1 MEEIAIFYGIIKGL
15 FGGRVYPDAVPA
27 SNNAADSAQWPAMR
41 YTVPSGKVIATNCY
55 QDYSPRVQVDIYANS
70 PEERAEAV
78 KLVMDTINQND
89 ELECQLKTSPI
100 FFMDFDRNKY
110 QATFTYQTN

>member
-1 MEEIAIFYGIIKGL
+1 MEKLAIFYTVIKDL

-27 SNNAADSAQWPAMR
+27 SNNTADPAQWPAVR

-78 KLVMDTINQND
+78 KLVMDTINQCD
-89 ELECQLKTSPI
+89 ELECYLQTSPS

-110 QATFTYQTN
+110 QATFAYLIN

>member
-1 MEEIAIFYGIIKGL
+1 MEKLAIFYTVIKDL

-27 SNNAADSAQWPAMR
+27 NNNAADPAQWPAMR

-70 PEERAEAV
+70 PEERADAV
-78 KLVMDTINQND
+78 KLVMETINQCD
-89 ELECQLKTSPI
+89 GVECYLQTAP
-100 FFMDFDRNKY
+100 FFAMDFDRNKY
-110 QATFTYQTN
+110 QATFAYLIN